1 MSLSKSSPKKIAKE
15 NDPDTLQILDE
26 SDKDW
31 VKLWKAKLKPTKP
44 CSNNELISVSITT
57 ISSR

>member
-1 MSLSKSSPKKIAKE
+1 MLLVKSNQAKIARE

-26 SDKDW
+26 SDRDW

-44 CSNNELISVSITT
+44 CSYNEPISIAITT
-57 ISSR
+57 INSR